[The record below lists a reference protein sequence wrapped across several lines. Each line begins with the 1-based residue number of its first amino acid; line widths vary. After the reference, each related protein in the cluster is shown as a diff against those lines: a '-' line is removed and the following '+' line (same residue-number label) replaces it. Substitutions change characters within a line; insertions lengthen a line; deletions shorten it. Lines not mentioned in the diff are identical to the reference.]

1 MYTSLKGDNSMSNRL
16 RDSFV
21 RDAYYRIRDEKVSEE
36 AIIKAIQLYLR
47 RPLSEHYKMRVHE
60 YSQKIKSGE
69 LTFEQY
75 WKIYE
80 SRQKDLL

>member
-1 MYTSLKGDNSMSNRL
+1 MSNRL

-47 RPLSEHYKMRVHE
+47 RPLTEHQKMRVHE

-69 LTFEQY
+69 ITFEQY
-75 WKIYE
+75 WQTYIH
-80 SRQKDLL
+80 RQKDLV

>member
-1 MYTSLKGDNSMSNRL
+1 MKGDNNMSNRL
-16 RDSFV
+16 RDSLV
-21 RDAYYRIRDEKVSEE
+21 RDAYYRIRDERVSEE

-47 RPLSEHYKMRVHE
+47 RPLNDHYKMRVYE
-60 YSQKIKSGE
+60 YSKKIKSGE

-80 SRQKDLL
+80 NRQKDLL

>member
-1 MYTSLKGDNSMSNRL
+1 MSNRL

-36 AIIKAIQLYLR
+36 AIIKAIQLYFR
-47 RPLSEHYKMRVHE
+47 RPLSEHHKMRVHE

-80 SRQKDLL
+80 NRQKDLL